1 MDETQSGELNIEEIM
16 QEIRQQILAKK
27 DVVAGERTTA
37 VAVSGKRLSP
47 DFYEHLYQA
56 ALVHDQVWVKMLVT
70 KSSTP
75 LIGPLLDKLRGLLHE
90 LVLFYVNKLAAEQ
103 IQFNTHL
110 LQAVNLLAQQ
120 LEAEEA
126 TDEPEA

>member
-37 VAVSGKRLSP
+37 VAVSGKRLP
-47 DFYEHLYQA
+47 ADFYEHLYQA

-126 TDEPEA
+126 TDEPAE